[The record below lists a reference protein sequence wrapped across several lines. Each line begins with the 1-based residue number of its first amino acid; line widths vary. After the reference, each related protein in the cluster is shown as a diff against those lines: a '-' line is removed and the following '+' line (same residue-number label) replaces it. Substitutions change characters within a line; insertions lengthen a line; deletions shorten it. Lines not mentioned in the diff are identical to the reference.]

1 MKGTWGGEL
10 GTTMNLSMRTTERTR
25 EDKQITEFRGL
36 NPARK
41 HVQDKLVIVLAFSQK
56 YVNCIQSTG

>member
-10 GTTMNLSMRTTERTR
+10 GTAMNLPMCTTERTR
-25 EDKQITEFRGL
+25 ENKTITECRGL

-41 HVQDKLVIVLAFSQK
+41 HEEEHDEMVIVL
-56 YVNCIQSTG
+56 